1 MFAAAVVSAA
11 LQTLSARQFLLL
23 GVLLLLLPPATAVPI
38 RYRRAADQK
47 HFPPPIKCAPALAVY
62 ALQSFFARMLG

>member
-1 MFAAAVVSAA
+1 MFAAAVASAA

-23 GVLLLLLPPATAVPI
+23 GVLLLLPPATAVPI

-62 ALQSFFARMLG
+62 ALQSFFARTLG

>member
-1 MFAAAVVSAA
+1 MFAAAVASAA

-23 GVLLLLLPPATAVPI
+23 GVLLLPPATAVPI

-62 ALQSFFARMLG
+62 ALQSFFARTLG